1 MHTNQACNLLCYEVI
16 SNCIPCLKVKT
27 CCLVFYH
34 ALTLYEL
41 DVHWMK
47 SFFVSLS
54 AQHRVSGLK
63 LRIKEPNLKTVLI
76 KSMLFMNEVRWKQV
90 FCSLSS
96 NVYHQKTLSKYLL
109 LEKTAIFWCIFL
121 FDRKIKVRLKDQAAE
136 EEEEVGHNKEW
147 GKERKKEMRMRGVAN
162 SIIWNWNLLPNY
174 SSGTTSLTLRHA
186 ASSLFIPGIFFN
198 WSYSKVWPGLK
209 KHQVRGRQ

>member
-147 GKERKKEMRMRGVAN
+147 GKERKKKWEWEV
-162 SIIWNWNLLPNY
+162 WQ
-174 SSGTTSLTLRHA
+174 
-186 ASSLFIPGIFFN
+186 IPLSRIGIFCQITPVGPRV
-198 WSYSKVWPGLK
+198 WLSGMQPAVYSYLAFSLIEAIAKFDQALK
-209 KHQVRGRQ
+209 SIR

>member
-76 KSMLFMNEVRWKQV
+76 KSMFLWMRSGENR
-90 FCSLSS
+90 CSAL
-96 NVYHQKTLSKYLL
+96 YHQMCIIKKPSQNISFWKKLQFFDAFSCLIVKLKSGWKTKLQKKKKKLAIIKNGGKKEKKKWEWEVWQIPLSGIGIFCQITPVGPRVWLSGMQPAVYSYLAFSL
-109 LEKTAIFWCIFL
+109 IEAIAKF
-121 FDRKIKVRLKDQAAE
+121 DQAL
-136 EEEEVGHNKEW
+136 K
-147 GKERKKEMRMRGVAN
+147 
-162 SIIWNWNLLPNY
+162 SI
-174 SSGTTSLTLRHA
+174 R
-186 ASSLFIPGIFFN
+186 
-198 WSYSKVWPGLK
+198 
-209 KHQVRGRQ
+209 

>member
-136 EEEEVGHNKEW
+136 EEEVGHNKEW
-147 GKERKKEMRMRGVAN
+147 GKERKKKWEWEVWQ
-162 SIIWNWNLLPNY
+162 IPL
-174 SSGTTSLTLRHA
+174 SG
-186 ASSLFIPGIFFN
+186 IGIFCQITPVGPRV
-198 WSYSKVWPGLK
+198 WLSGMQPAVYSYLAFSLIEAIAKFDQALK
-209 KHQVRGRQ
+209 SIR